1 MRRER
6 KSKTTQKDGTTS
18 GQHSR
23 RAWGTYYRGA
33 FLTVG
38 GVALVAGAAFVSS
51 VVTSRPAS
59 QTGTK
64 KELAVSGRGLEAQ
77 GASAAT
83 TTTAPA
89 AATTSTTTATTLPP
103 VPELLSVSPKPGA
116 TEVAPTA
123 PITLTL
129 SAAPLAGAP
138 MPQLSPPVAG
148 NWSVSGDT
156 LTFTPAQD
164 WAPWSKVHVAIPVT
178 LAKVGPVT
186 AATPEQLSFTVQG
199 VPLLRVQQL
208 LAELHYLPLRFGPS
222 ATQSALAGEPTAP
235 GEISTAPEPGKFTW
249 RYPNIPGTL
258 AAQWVPG
265 QETVVTQ
272 GAVMMFENVEGL
284 SVDGIAGP
292 DVWAALTKAVAS
304 RNLDP
309 NPYDYLTV
317 SESTPESLTVWRDGR
332 DIFTSLANT
341 GVQGANTPIGT
352 WPVFEHLRSTTMTG
366 TDVNGYHYVVPNV
379 PWVAYFYEGDAV
391 HGYWRSSYG
400 WPQSNGCVE
409 LPVANAQVVWPM
421 DPIGTLVNVSA

>member
-1 MRRER
+1 MRRVR
-6 KSKTTQKDGTTS
+6 RSKATQEDGTTS
-18 GQHSR
+18 R
-23 RAWGTYYRGA
+23 RRPRWALGTNYRAALLTAGA
-33 FLTVG
+33 
-38 GVALVAGAAFVSS
+38 VALVASAAFAAS
-51 VVTSRPAS
+51 VVTSKPAR

-64 KELAVSGRGLEAQ
+64 KELALSGRGLEAQ

-89 AATTSTTTATTLPP
+89 AATSTTTTTLPP

-116 TEVAPTA
+116 TGVAPTA

-129 SAAPLAGAP
+129 SAAPLASAP

-164 WAPWSKVHVAIPVT
+164 WAPWSKVRVVIPVT
-178 LAKVGPVT
+178 LASAGPVT

-222 ATQSALAGEPTAP
+222 AMQSALAGEPTSP
-235 GEISTAPEPGKFTW
+235 GEISTSPEPGKFTW
-249 RYPNIPGTL
+249 RYPNIPATL

-265 QETVVTQ
+265 QQTVVTQ
-272 GAVMMFENVEGL
+272 GAIMMFENVEGL

-292 DVWAALTKAVAS
+292 DVWAALTQAVAS
-304 RNLDP
+304 RRLDP

-332 DIFTSLANT
+332 DIFNSLVNT

-352 WPVFEHLRSTTMTG
+352 WPVFEHLQSTTMTG
-366 TDVNGYHYVVPNV
+366 TDVNGYHYVVPHV